1 MFVLAHLTIFIII
14 FVYYYYEIA
23 KLISF
28 QLTIKNLTMT
38 IISRMRLWDPFD
50 LHNSRPA
57 TAAVRYMARDWS
69 NLFSELILTD
79 YDKMRLN
86 LQFLPTNRV
95 GRRGSG
101 IVAFIKIDSYVCMC
115 SVLSN
120 IPFVW
125 AALWLWNAAKADRS
139 RSIPGALKGGSMI
152 KAL

>member
-1 MFVLAHLTIFIII
+1 MFVLAYLTIFIII

-86 LQFLPTNRV
+86 LQFLPTNRA
-95 GRRGSG
+95 GRKGNG
-101 IVAFIKIDSYVCMC
+101 IVAFIKIDIRMCVCVAFYPIFHLC
-115 SVLSN
+115 GRRFDFET
-120 IPFVW
+120 PRKPT
-125 AALWLWNAAKADRS
+125 AADRY
-139 RSIPGALKGGSMI
+139 RVRWKGSMI
-152 KAL
+152 KAP